1 MKRNGAGLKRA
12 LVSCAAAV
20 ALLTGL
26 SGGAWAQTA
35 PATSP
40 GVETIIVTAQQREEN
55 LQDVPISVAAVP
67 ADKLATMFVAGEDV
81 VALATRVPGLY
92 AESSNARAA
101 PRFYIRGLG
110 NTDFDLAA
118 SQPVSVIMDDVVM
131 ENVTLKA
138 TPLFDLGQVE
148 VYRGPQGTLFGRN
161 TTAGILRF
169 TSKKPTEE
177 FSADVATSYGTF
189 NTFTLDGGV
198 GGAIIPGVLS
208 ARASLLYQHRDDWI
222 DNMTT
227 PGDNDMGGFD
237 ELAGRVQLL
246 YTPTDK
252 LDVLLNVHG
261 RDLEGTAAIFRANAI
276 TTGTNGLGVNYDRD
290 KVAYDGGAGNPQ
302 EYKGWGANAKIDYD
316 FDFATL
322 TSITAYE
329 TTEGFSRGD
338 IDGGVAGVGPGFIPF
353 SSDTQDSMDDLKQVT
368 QEVRLASTGDGAL
381 SWQGGVYYFD
391 GSFEITTQGPGFPP
405 VTTVEHE
412 NTSWAVFGQA
422 SFAVTDNFKFTGGL
436 RYTEDEKDFGVLRY
450 DFATGPLSDFARSA
464 KDEHVS
470 WEVSGIYDVTD
481 DFSVYARLA
490 DGFRGP
496 SIQGRDVAFGA
507 PPSVA
512 GSETIQSFEAGWK
525 STVLGDMLR
534 LNGAAYVYSV
544 RDLQLTAVGGAGNTV
559 QLLNADKG
567 KAAGFELDA
576 EFAPVEN
583 LVLTGGFSYTKTE
596 IDDENLA
603 VGVCAQC
610 TILDPTVSLSGSTRA
625 LIDGNPFP
633 NAPEFIADFTARY
646 AFPLSSGGEI
656 FVFTDWAYQGKTSLF
671 LYDSVEFKTNAQH
684 EGGLKV
690 GYYNPDF
697 HNIEAALFVRNITN
711 ADNIKGGIDFNNN
724 TVFVNDP
731 RVVGA
736 SLRASY

>member
-1 MKRNGAGLKRA
+1 MKRKSMSFRRA
-12 LVSCAAAV
+12 LGSAAAAV
-20 ALLTGL
+20 ALLSGL
-26 SGGAWAQTA
+26 SGAAWAQTA
-35 PATSP
+35 PT

-55 LQDVPISVAAVP
+55 LQDVPISVAAIP
-67 ADKLATMFVAGEDV
+67 EDKLAAMFTAGEDV

-161 TTAGILRF
+161 TTAGIVRF

-177 FSADVATSYGTF
+177 FSADVATSYGSF

-198 GGAIIPGVLS
+198 GGAIVPGVLS

-222 DNMTT
+222 DNTTT
-227 PGDNDMGGFD
+227 PGDDDLGGFD

-252 LDVLLNVHG
+252 LDVLLNVHA
-261 RDLEGTAAIFRANAI
+261 RDLDGTAAIFRANVI
-276 TTGTNGLGVNYDRD
+276 TPGTNGLNSSYDRD
-290 KVAYDGGAGNPQ
+290 AVSYDGGAGNPQ
-302 EYKGWGANAKIDYD
+302 AYKGWGANAKVDYD

-329 TTEGFSRGD
+329 TTEGLSRGD
-338 IDGGVAGVGPGFIPF
+338 IDGGVEGVGPGFIPF
-353 SSDTQDSMDDLKQVT
+353 SSDTQDSMDDLDQFT
-368 QEVRLASTGDGAL
+368 QELRLASNGDGPL
-381 SWQGGVYYFD
+381 SWQTGVYYFD
-391 GSFEITTQGPGFPP
+391 GSFQVTTQGPGFPP

-422 SFAVTDNFKFTGGL
+422 SYAVTDKATITCGL
-436 RYTEDEKDFGVLRY
+436 RYTDDDKDFSVLRY

-464 KDEHVS
+464 SDDHVS
-470 WEVSGIYDVTD
+470 WELSGMYDVTD
-481 DFSVYARLA
+481 DFSVFARVA

-496 SIQGRDVAFGA
+496 SIQGRDVAFGS

-512 GSETIQSFEAGWK
+512 GSETILSFEAGWK
-525 STVLGDMLR
+525 STLLSNALR
-534 LNGAAYVYSV
+534 LNGAVYTYEVS
-544 RDLQLTAVGGAGNTV
+544 DLQLTAVGGAGNTV

-567 KAAGFELDA
+567 KTWGFEVDA
-576 EFAPVEN
+576 EYAPLEN
-583 LVLTGGFSYTKTE
+583 LVFTGGFSYTDTE
-596 IDDENLA
+596 LDDDGLA
-603 VGVCAQC
+603 VGICAQC
-610 TILDPTVSLSGSTRA
+610 TVTDPAVTLSGSTRA

-633 NAPEFIADFTARY
+633 NAPEIIADFTARY
-646 AFPLSSGGEI
+646 AYPLPGGGEI
-656 FVFTDWAYQGKTSLF
+656 FAFTDWAYQGKTNLF
-671 LYDSVEFKTNAQH
+671 LYESIEFQTDDQF
-684 EGGLKV
+684 EGGLKI
-690 GYYNPDF
+690 GYYNPEM
-697 HNIEAALFVRNITN
+697 HRLEAALFVRNITDE
-711 ADNIKGGIDFNNN
+711 DNIKGGIDFNNN
-724 TVFVNDP
+724 TAFVNDP
-731 RVVGA
+731 RVIGV